1 MALNSYGNLSGPEWA
16 KQSGK
21 TYYKATGIKIVW
33 YWPKGRHIDQWN
45 IIENPK
51 INSYIYEQ
59 LIFDNG
65 AKII

>member
-1 MALNSYGNLSGPEWA
+1 MALNSYGNVSGLEWA

-21 TYYKATGIKIVW
+21 TYHKATATKVVW
-33 YWPKGRHIDQWN
+33 YWPNSRHIDQWN

-51 INSYIYEQ
+51 IKSYIYEQ
-59 LIFDNG
+59 LIFDNS